1 MHPFFINNTTR
12 IYYSQFLNI
21 RPCHSI
27 SLPRRKLHFSTSSV
41 TGASPIH
48 VKDFHLV
55 VKSILLLLHPTYG
68 TQSSSVHYHDPV
80 KRLQTSR
87 RIDQQNIC
95 YTSHVSTTL
104 PATRK
109 SATTRQHHVYVFKN
123 DLLEEI
129 ARGRDDNKRNVCTRS
144 IRFRI
149 LHSRLFYLRFFT
161 FTASR
166 FYYLFFYKKIS
177 IISLQKLISEIVCK
191 RRISRNCFVTWKV
204 PRLWVVSFLN
214 RKLQERRFF

>member
-1 MHPFFINNTTR
+1 M
-12 IYYSQFLNI
+12 
-21 RPCHSI
+21 
-27 SLPRRKLHFSTSSV
+27 SLYITPTQKLHFSTSSV
-41 TGASPIH
+41 IGASPIH

-55 VKSILLLLHPTYG
+55 VKSILLFLHPTYG

-123 DLLEEI
+123 DFLDEI

-144 IRFRI
+144 MRFRI
-149 LHSRLFYLRFFT
+149 LHSRLFYLRFFMIRLKT
-161 FTASR
+161 STT
-166 FYYLFFYKKIS
+166 LFF
-177 IISLQKLISEIVCK
+177 
-191 RRISRNCFVTWKV
+191 FA
-204 PRLWVVSFLN
+204 
-214 RKLQERRFF
+214 RKLVLFLYKNWFL